1 MNTMFTALLAI
12 CGNEERPLP
21 ALAGQ
26 APGDAVQHSAD
37 LRSTTFLDGALLV
50 LGDAIPST
58 SAAHHGRE
66 AQAAEP
72 MVSLT
77 ALL

>member
-50 LGDAIPST
+50 LGMRS
-58 SAAHHGRE
+58 RR
-66 AQAAEP
+66 Q
-72 MVSLT
+72 
-77 ALL
+77 ALLTMGAKLRPPNPW